1 MSALPFWFMKAAR
14 ASASA
19 AAFLARIGVF
29 TTGKVFFVDSAT
41 GTDSTSNSGDD
52 PNSPFATLDYAIG
65 KCTASKGDVIV
76 VFPGHS
82 ETKSTT
88 GDIATLDIA
97 GVTVIGLG
105 TGTEAPTFN
114 LTHASATMTVS
125 GANCRISNIR
135 ILSGVAD
142 CAVGLTASATA
153 DGLTVEDCHFA
164 SGSLTNELQC
174 AISLAAA
181 CTRVTIRR
189 CKFETAI
196 SAETGSETSAILA
209 VGAADFLR
217 VEDCVAI
224 GNYGDAG
231 IDADAAASI
240 GVVIKGNLIHNIDS
254 TNGLAISLH
263 SSTSGIVSDNRLLG
277 LKTNTVPL
285 ACAGCSAH
293 ENYTSAAVNESGIV
307 RPAVETY
314 A

>member
-1 MSALPFWFMKAAR
+1 MFLPMWFRK
-14 ASASA
+14 SVSLSNSA

-29 TTGKVFFVDSAT
+29 TTGKVFFVDSST

-52 PNSPFATLDYAIG
+52 PSSPFATLDYAIG
-65 KCTASKGDVIV
+65 KCTASKGDTIVI
-76 VFPGHS
+76 FPGHA

-88 GDIATLDIA
+88 GDLTTLDVA
-97 GVTVIGLG
+97 GVSVIGLG
-105 TGTEAPTFN
+105 NGTEAPTFN
-114 LTHASATMTVS
+114 LTHASATITVS
-125 GANCRISNIR
+125 AANCKISNIR
-135 ILSGVAD
+135 VLSGVAD

-174 AISLAAA
+174 AISIATA
-181 CTRVTIRR
+181 CTRVTVRR

-224 GNYGDAG
+224 GNFGDACL
-231 IDADAAASI
+231 DLDAAASI
-240 GVVIKGNLIHNIDS
+240 GIVVDRNLIHNIDS
-254 TNGLAISLH
+254 TNGLGISCH
-263 SSTSGIVSDNRLLG
+263 SSTTGIVSNNRVLG
-277 LKTNTVPL
+277 KKTNTVPVV
-285 ACAGCSAH
+285 AAGCAVF
-293 ENYTSAAVNESGIV
+293 ENYASAAVNESGILK
-307 RPAVETY
+307 PDAETF